1 MNIIET
7 IKQFFR
13 NLRNKPG
20 NLLEDFSKKNEK
32 EKNINQIIS
41 SDDDNI
47 EQPQQEQTQQKQPN
61 ENLQEET
68 KQQEQHPSDISDD
81 DSSEQLQKEQP
92 QQEQPQQKQP
102 NKDLQEETKQQ
113 EQHPSDI
120 SDDDSSEQL
129 QKEQLQKEQ
138 PQQEQPQQ
146 KQPNKDLQEETQQ
159 QAQQPSDISDDDSI
173 EQPQQE
179 ENSNK
184 ENSENDDFFDK
195 LNDNYDRKK
204 NLENQIHKAIN
215 SEEQN
220 LDNRII
226 ENIIRKLIQ
235 EDPFEK
241 TTGYQRIDKKQL
253 ARHISLDL
261 PHKILD
267 DKYAAEKKPISFYF
281 DFSES
286 NNNSIFMYAK
296 ILTKLMKKDILLYLG
311 YNDLTCK
318 RIQVKRDNTKKSDI
332 SHLLTL
338 EENDINSVPLGYNV
352 DIFQVPIKIEELV
365 EIDKIKKIVIF
376 SDYDAADSIVEASRK
391 CEVIWLC
398 TERNNR
404 GSYFKDINEHPSNR
418 YKLKDFKGV
427 FIKLDSPKKILE
439 YLNNYGRSEYER
451 RNRKEQ
457 LEGDSR

>member
-13 NLRNKPG
+13 NLRNKPE
-20 NLLEDFSKKNEK
+20 NLLEDFSKRNEK
-32 EKNINQIIS
+32 ENNINQIIS

-47 EQPQQEQTQQKQPN
+47 EQPQQEQPQQKQPN

-68 KQQEQHPSDISDD
+68 KQQEQQPSDISDD
-81 DSSEQLQKEQP
+81 DNIEQLQK
-92 QQEQPQQKQP
+92 
-102 NKDLQEETKQQ
+102 
-113 EQHPSDI
+113 
-120 SDDDSSEQL
+120 
-129 QKEQLQKEQ
+129 
-138 PQQEQPQQ
+138 EQPQQ

-159 QAQQPSDISDDDSI
+159 QAQQPSDISDDDIEQPQQEQPQQKQPNKDLQGETQQQEQQPSDISDDDI

>member
-13 NLRNKPG
+13 NLRKKLQD
-20 NLLEDFSKKNEK
+20 LLEDFSKKNEK
-32 EKNINQIIS
+32 ENIINQIIS
-41 SDDDNI
+41 QQDNSI
-47 EQPQQEQTQQKQPN
+47 EEPQQEQ
-61 ENLQEET
+61 
-68 KQQEQHPSDISDD
+68 
-81 DSSEQLQKEQP
+81 SSE
-92 QQEQPQQKQP
+92 
-102 NKDLQEETKQQ
+102 
-113 EQHPSDI
+113 
-120 SDDDSSEQL
+120 
-129 QKEQLQKEQ
+129 
-138 PQQEQPQQ
+138 
-146 KQPNKDLQEETQQ
+146 DLQEETQQ
-159 QAQQPSDISDDDSI
+159 QEQQPNDISDDDIEQTQQKQQNKDIQEEMQQQEQQPSDISDDNIEQTQQKQQNEDLQEEKQQQEQQPSDISDDDI
-173 EQPQQE
+173 EQSQQNEPNENLQEETQQQEQQPNDISDDDNIEKPQQE
-179 ENSNK
+179 ENI
-184 ENSENDDFFDK
+184 EGDDFFDK

-215 SEEQN
+215 SEEQT

-241 TTGYQRIDKKQL
+241 TRGYQRIDKKQL
-253 ARHISLDL
+253 ARHLSLDL

-332 SHLLTL
+332 SYLLTL
-338 EENDINSVPLGYNV
+338 EENDISSIPLGYNV
-352 DIFQVPIKIEELV
+352 NIFQVPIKIEELV
-365 EIDKIKKIVIF
+365 EKDKIKKIVVF

-451 RNRKEQ
+451 KNRREQ

>member
-7 IKQFFR
+7 IKRFFR
-13 NLRNKPG
+13 NLRKKPQD
-20 NLLEDFSKKNEK
+20 LLEDFSKRNEK
-32 EKNINQIIS
+32 ENIINQIIS
-41 SDDDNI
+41 QQDNSI
-47 EQPQQEQTQQKQPN
+47 EQQKQAQSN
-61 ENLQEET
+61 EDLQEET
-68 KQQEQHPSDISDD
+68 QQKEQHPSDISDD
-81 DSSEQLQKEQP
+81 NSIE
-92 QQEQPQQKQP
+92 QQKQ
-102 NKDLQEETKQQ
+102 
-113 EQHPSDI
+113 EQSN
-120 SDDDSSEQL
+120 E
-129 QKEQLQKEQ
+129 
-138 PQQEQPQQ
+138 
-146 KQPNKDLQEETQQ
+146 DLQEETQQ
-159 QAQQPSDISDDDSI
+159 KEQHPSDIQDDNDT
-173 EQPQQE
+173 EQTQKE
-179 ENSNK
+179 DSNK
-184 ENSENDDFFDK
+184 ENNENNDDFFDK

-204 NLENQIHKAIN
+204 NLENQINKAIN
-215 SEEQN
+215 SEEQT
-220 LDNRII
+220 LDNKII

-241 TTGYQRIDKKQL
+241 RRGYQRIDKKQL
-253 ARHISLDL
+253 AKHISLDL

-296 ILTKLMKKDILLYLG
+296 ILTKLMKKDISLYLG

-332 SHLLTL
+332 THLLTL
-338 EENDINSVPLGYNV
+338 EENDIISVPLGYNI
-352 DIFQVPIKIEELV
+352 DIFEVPIRIGELV
-365 EIDKIKKIVIF
+365 ERDKIKKIVIF
-376 SDYDAADSIVEASRK
+376 SDYDAADSIVEASKK

-404 GSYFKDINEHPSNR
+404 GNYFKDINEHPSNR
-418 YKLKDFKGV
+418 YKLKDFRGV

-451 RNRKEQ
+451 RNRREQ

>member
-32 EKNINQIIS
+32 EKNINQITS

-47 EQPQQEQTQQKQPN
+47 EQPQQEQPQQKQPN
-61 ENLQEET
+61 KDLQEET
-68 KQQEQHPSDISDD
+68 QQQEQQPSNISED
-81 DSSEQLQKEQP
+81 DSSEQLQKKQP

-113 EQHPSDI
+113 EQH
-120 SDDDSSEQL
+120 
-129 QKEQLQKEQ
+129 
-138 PQQEQPQQ
+138 
-146 KQPNKDLQEETQQ
+146 
-159 QAQQPSDISDDDSI
+159 PSDISDDDSI

>member
-1 MNIIET
+1 MNIIEK
-7 IKQFFR
+7 IKQFFK
-13 NLRNKPG
+13 NLRKKPQD
-20 NLLEDFSKKNEK
+20 LLEDFSKRNEK
-32 EKNINQIIS
+32 DNIINQIIS
-41 SDDDNI
+41 QQDDDIEQSQQNEPNENLQAETQQQEEQPNDISDDDNI
-47 EQPQQEQTQQKQPN
+47 EQPQQRQQN
-61 ENLQEET
+61 E
-68 KQQEQHPSDISDD
+68 
-81 DSSEQLQKEQP
+81 
-92 QQEQPQQKQP
+92 
-102 NKDLQEETKQQ
+102 
-113 EQHPSDI
+113 
-120 SDDDSSEQL
+120 
-129 QKEQLQKEQ
+129 
-138 PQQEQPQQ
+138 
-146 KQPNKDLQEETQQ
+146 DLQEETQQ
-159 QAQQPSDISDDDSI
+159 QEEQPSDISDDNIEQTQQKQQNEDLQEEKQQQEQQPSDISDDDI
-173 EQPQQE
+173 EQLQQNEPNENLQEETQQQEQQPNDISDDDNIEKPQQE
-179 ENSNK
+179 ENI
-184 ENSENDDFFDK
+184 EGDDFFDK

-215 SEEQN
+215 SEEQT

-241 TTGYQRIDKKQL
+241 TRGYQRIDKKQL

-332 SHLLTL
+332 SYLLTL
-338 EENDINSVPLGYNV
+338 EENDISSVPLGYNV
-352 DIFQVPIKIEELV
+352 DIFQLPIKIEELV
-365 EIDKIKKIVIF
+365 EKDKIKKIVVF

-451 RNRKEQ
+451 KNRREQ

>member
-32 EKNINQIIS
+32 EKNINQITS

-47 EQPQQEQTQQKQPN
+47 EQPQQEQ
-61 ENLQEET
+61 
-68 KQQEQHPSDISDD
+68 
-81 DSSEQLQKEQP
+81 
-92 QQEQPQQKQP
+92 PQQKQS
-102 NKDLQEETKQQ
+102 NEDLQEETQQQ
-113 EQHPSDI
+113 EQQPSNI
-120 SDDDSSEQL
+120 SEDDSS
-129 QKEQLQKEQ
+129 EQ

-159 QAQQPSDISDDDSI
+159 QEQHPSDISDDDSI

>member
-32 EKNINQIIS
+32 EKNINQITS

-47 EQPQQEQTQQKQPN
+47 EQPQQEQ
-61 ENLQEET
+61 
-68 KQQEQHPSDISDD
+68 
-81 DSSEQLQKEQP
+81 
-92 QQEQPQQKQP
+92 PQQKQS
-102 NKDLQEETKQQ
+102 NEDLQEETQQQ
-113 EQHPSDI
+113 EQQPSNI
-120 SDDDSSEQL
+120 SEDDSS
-129 QKEQLQKEQ
+129 EQ

-159 QAQQPSDISDDDSI
+159 QEQHPSDISDDDSI

-376 SDYDAADSIVEASRK
+376 SNYDAADSIVEASRK

>member
-81 DSSEQLQKEQP
+81 DSS
-92 QQEQPQQKQP
+92 
-102 NKDLQEETKQQ
+102 
-113 EQHPSDI
+113 
-120 SDDDSSEQL
+120 
-129 QKEQLQKEQ
+129 EQLQKEQ

>member
-61 ENLQEET
+61 EN
-68 KQQEQHPSDISDD
+68 
-81 DSSEQLQKEQP
+81 
-92 QQEQPQQKQP
+92 
-102 NKDLQEETKQQ
+102 LQEETKQQ

>member
-13 NLRNKPG
+13 NLRNKPE
-20 NLLEDFSKKNEK
+20 NLLEDFSKRNEK
-32 EKNINQIIS
+32 ENNINQIIS

-47 EQPQQEQTQQKQPN
+47 EQPQQEQPQQKQPN

-68 KQQEQHPSDISDD
+68 KQQEQQPSDISDD
-81 DSSEQLQKEQP
+81 DNIEQLQK
-92 QQEQPQQKQP
+92 
-102 NKDLQEETKQQ
+102 
-113 EQHPSDI
+113 
-120 SDDDSSEQL
+120 
-129 QKEQLQKEQ
+129 
-138 PQQEQPQQ
+138 EQPQQ

-159 QAQQPSDISDDDSI
+159 QAQQPSDISDDDI